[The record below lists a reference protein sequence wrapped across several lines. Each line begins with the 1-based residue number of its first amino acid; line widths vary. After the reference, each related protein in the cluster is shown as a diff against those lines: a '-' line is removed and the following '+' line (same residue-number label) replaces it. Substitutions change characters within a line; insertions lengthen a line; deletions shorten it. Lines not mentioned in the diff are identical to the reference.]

1 MKLLKE
7 VIGLA
12 LIFLAW
18 LDPLKIGTSFRIIL
32 FILGF
37 DMVSLL
43 VKFLVFGIDY
53 FLGIG
58 IGWTLLLLIAAEII
72 TKFLLMKSL
81 IDLIIK
87 PLAVFAILIL
97 SNLSLEIAI
106 IVAGIDLLLNMTKKW
121 F

>member
-1 MKLLKE
+1 MNLLRQA
-7 VIGLA
+7 IGLA
-12 LIFLAW
+12 LIILAW
-18 LDPLKIGTSFRIIL
+18 LDPLNLGINFRIVL

-43 VKFLVFGIDY
+43 VKFLVFGLDY

-72 TKFLLMKSL
+72 TKFLFVKSL

-97 SNLSLEIAI
+97 SNLSVEIAI
-106 IVAGIDLLLNMTKKW
+106 IVAVIDLLLNMTKKW
-121 F
+121 I

>member
-1 MKLLKE
+1 MDLLRQ

-12 LIFLAW
+12 LIIVAW
-18 LDPLKIGTSFRIIL
+18 IDPLSLGESFRIVF

-37 DMVSLL
+37 DMISLL
-43 VKFLVFGIDY
+43 VKFLTFGIDY

-58 IGWTLLLLIAAEII
+58 IGWVLILSII
-72 TKFLLMKSL
+72 SDIVTRFFFAKSFL
-81 IDLIIK
+81 DLILK
-87 PLAVFAILIL
+87 PLAVFAILYL

-121 F
+121 V